1 MRTTVRRR
9 AGFTLVELVV
19 VIMIIGILAAIAAP
33 KIFSTSQTA
42 NQNAARANLRV
53 IRDALDTYAANNGGS
68 FPASTLLVTGNN
80 PFTQYLR
87 NGVFPNCPIG
97 QNANKNSVSSASSGP
112 GLAPPTD
119 ASGNAYVYDQSQGW
133 IIINDPN
140 YSTW

>member
-53 IRDALDTYAANNGGS
+53 IRDALDTYAANNAGQY
-68 FPASTLLVTGNN
+68 PAANLLVSGNN
-80 PFTQYLR
+80 AFTQYLR
-87 NGVFPNCPIG
+87 NGIFPSCPLPGITNPTG
-97 QNANKNSVSSASSGP
+97 VSAATG
-112 GLAPPTD
+112 GVGNAPPTD
-119 ASGNAYVYDQSQGW
+119 ATGNAYVYDQSQGW
-133 IIINDPN
+133 IIINN
-140 YSTW
+140 SSYASW